1 MCWGCLHVELP
12 LWLQE
17 QLEEQSPGFGS
28 TQGTEVAGKGVGMR
42 SRALLE
48 QGEGNTPRVPPEVSV
63 LTLGVLLHGA
73 LGRAGWSE
81 LTPTSHPQF
90 QLSTQVQAA
99 SSLEIQLGGIHVKPW
114 NAVGCEV
121 VMPIQDL
128 SCF

>member
-17 QLEEQSPGFGS
+17 QLEEQSPGFRS
-28 TQGTEVAGKGVGMR
+28 TQGTVVAGKGVGMR

-48 QGEGNTPRVPPEVSV
+48 LGEGNTPRVPPE
-63 LTLGVLLHGA
+63 LLHGT

-90 QLSTQVQAA
+90 QLCTQVQAA
-99 SSLEIQLGGIHVKPW
+99 SSLEIQLGGIHVKPG
-114 NAVGCEV
+114 NAVGCKV
-121 VMPIQDL
+121 VMPM
-128 SCF
+128 